1 MGDRLLEGLK
11 GLMAKHPIIGDVRGK
26 GLFAGIEMR
35 EGSRHEGTRSPKP
48 VANAMVGAAKQAG
61 VLIGKTSRS
70 FREFNNTLTLCPA
83 LIATEA
89 DIDEIVAG
97 IDKAFTT
104 VEQKFGLVRTEKPD
118 AFIRRH
124 RDFDSEN
131 RRQGKAALCPA
142 SAYEDFN
149 NAEDTTMAFVHYTVK
164 KIVHGLGAIKEAAN
178 EVKNLKGSKAFIVTD
193 PGLAK
198 IGVQKPLEEA
208 LTAGGI
214 EWKLY
219 AEAQLEPSMD
229 SIQHCTDEAKAF
241 GADVI
246 IGFGGGSALDTTKA
260 ASVLLS
266 NEGPIDK
273 YFGINLVPN
282 PSLPCILIP
291 TTSGTGSEMT
301 NISVLADTKNGGKGV
316 VSEYMY
322 ADTVILDAE
331 LTFGLPPR
339 VTAMT
344 GVDAFVHAME
354 SFCGIAATPITD
366 ALNLQAMKLVGANI
380 RQAYANGKNAAARD
394 AMMYASAL
402 AGMGFGNT
410 QNGIIHAIGTTLPV
424 ECHIPHGLAMSFCAP
439 FSVGFNYIANPEKYA
454 IVADILR
461 GDDRSGCMS
470 VMDRAADVED
480 AFRDL
485 LNDLDIATGLSNYGV
500 KREDLPACADRAFAA
515 KRLLNNNPRAASRDQ
530 ILALLEA
537 NFEA

>member
-1 MGDRLLEGLK
+1 MQLAQTVS
-11 GLMAKHPIIGDVRGK
+11 MAFKAISGNKVRAFLTMLGVIIGVMSV
-26 GLFAGIEMR
+26 I
-35 EGSRHEGTRSPKP
+35 
-48 VANAMVGAAKQAG
+48 
-61 VLIGKTSRS
+61 VLIAIGQGTTASVTES
-70 FREFNNTLTLCPA
+70 ISSMGTNLLT
-83 LIATEA
+83 
-89 DIDEIVAG
+89 V
-97 IDKAFTT
+97 
-104 VEQKFGLVRTEKPD
+104 
-118 AFIRRH
+118 
-124 RDFDSEN
+124 
-131 RRQGKAALCPA
+131 
-142 SAYEDFN
+142 
-149 NAEDTTMAFVHYTVK
+149 
-164 KIVHGLGAIKEAAN
+164 
-178 EVKNLKGSKAFIVTD
+178 
-193 PGLAK
+193 
-198 IGVQKPLEEA
+198 
-208 LTAGGI
+208 
-214 EWKLY
+214 
-219 AEAQLEPSMD
+219 
-229 SIQHCTDEAKAF
+229 SIQTRRVGGF
-241 GADVI
+241 G
-246 IGFGGGSALDTTKA
+246 GFGGGSALDTTKA

-301 NISVLADTKNGGKGV
+301 NISVLADTKNGGKKGV

>member
-1 MGDRLLEGLK
+1 
-11 GLMAKHPIIGDVRGK
+11 
-26 GLFAGIEMR
+26 
-35 EGSRHEGTRSPKP
+35 
-48 VANAMVGAAKQAG
+48 
-61 VLIGKTSRS
+61 
-70 FREFNNTLTLCPA
+70 
-83 LIATEA
+83 
-89 DIDEIVAG
+89 
-97 IDKAFTT
+97 
-104 VEQKFGLVRTEKPD
+104 
-118 AFIRRH
+118 
-124 RDFDSEN
+124 
-131 RRQGKAALCPA
+131 
-142 SAYEDFN
+142 
-149 NAEDTTMAFVHYTVK
+149 MAFVHYTVK

-301 NISVLADTKNGGKGV
+301 NISVLADTKNGGKKGV

-470 VMDRAADVED
+470 VMDRA
-480 AFRDL
+480 
-485 LNDLDIATGLSNYGV
+485 
-500 KREDLPACADRAFAA
+500 FAA
-515 KRLLNNNPRAASRDQ
+515 KRLLNNNPRTASRDQ

>member
-1 MGDRLLEGLK
+1 
-11 GLMAKHPIIGDVRGK
+11 
-26 GLFAGIEMR
+26 
-35 EGSRHEGTRSPKP
+35 
-48 VANAMVGAAKQAG
+48 
-61 VLIGKTSRS
+61 
-70 FREFNNTLTLCPA
+70 
-83 LIATEA
+83 
-89 DIDEIVAG
+89 
-97 IDKAFTT
+97 
-104 VEQKFGLVRTEKPD
+104 
-118 AFIRRH
+118 
-124 RDFDSEN
+124 
-131 RRQGKAALCPA
+131 
-142 SAYEDFN
+142 
-149 NAEDTTMAFVHYTVK
+149 MAFVHYTVK

-301 NISVLADTKNGGKGV
+301 NISVLADTKNGGKKGV

-410 QNGIIHAIGTTLPV
+410 RREARQLVNHGHFTVNGKRVNIPSFQVKPGDVVAVCEKSRTTTKFK
-424 ECHIPHGLAMSFCAP
+424 S
-439 FSVGFNYIANPEKYA
+439 
-454 IVADILR
+454 
-461 GDDRSGCMS
+461 
-470 VMDRAADVED
+470 
-480 AFRDL
+480 
-485 LNDLDIATGLSNYGV
+485 
-500 KREDLPACADRAFAA
+500 
-515 KRLLNNNPRAASRDQ
+515 
-530 ILALLEA
+530 LLEENGKKACPKWIEKA
-537 NFEA
+537 NDSFEGKVVAMPARDDIDYEVAEHLIVELYSK

>member
-1 MGDRLLEGLK
+1 
-11 GLMAKHPIIGDVRGK
+11 
-26 GLFAGIEMR
+26 
-35 EGSRHEGTRSPKP
+35 
-48 VANAMVGAAKQAG
+48 
-61 VLIGKTSRS
+61 
-70 FREFNNTLTLCPA
+70 
-83 LIATEA
+83 
-89 DIDEIVAG
+89 
-97 IDKAFTT
+97 
-104 VEQKFGLVRTEKPD
+104 
-118 AFIRRH
+118 
-124 RDFDSEN
+124 
-131 RRQGKAALCPA
+131 
-142 SAYEDFN
+142 
-149 NAEDTTMAFVHYTVK
+149 MAFVHYTVK

-301 NISVLADTKNGGKGV
+301 NISVLADTKNGGKKGV

-470 VMDRAADVED
+470 VMDRAA
-480 AFRDL
+480 
-485 LNDLDIATGLSNYGV
+485 
-500 KREDLPACADRAFAA
+500 CADRAFAA